1 VAPYEWSQTLKEVTL
16 SLPLPEGCGKRNVA
30 VTFKPDRLKVVLK
43 GNTVVDGELHKRVK
57 VDDSTWYLEGGK
69 LRIDLSKA
77 KGDEWWKARR
87 VICRCSRFSQS
98 SRAGGVRWRSG
109 D

>member
-1 VAPYEWSQTLKEVTL
+1 VTL
-16 SLPLPEGCGKRNVA
+16 SLPLPEGCVKRNVA

-57 VDDSTWYLEGGK
+57 VEDSTWYLEDGK
-69 LRIDLSKA
+69 LRIDLAKA

-87 VICRCSRFSQS
+87 VLVTAF
-98 SRAGGVRWRSG
+98 WFF
-109 D
+109 